1 MKNNIQTTSTIQ
13 EWVTQFSDDLYRW
26 ALHKTSNKNVAEDL
40 VQDTFLAAVKS
51 IDGFLSKSEPKTWL
65 FSILNN
71 KIMDYHRKK
80 FKEEAIHQNN
90 PIENGDN
97 FFNTFFDHN
106 DRWKTSE
113 RIDDWETND
122 GHLLDN
128 IEFNKVLQ
136 NCMKKLPE
144 QWFSALQLK
153 YLKEID
159 GKVICQEL
167 GITPS
172 NFWQILHRAK
182 LQLRGCLEN
191 NWFKI

>member
-1 MKNNIQTTSTIQ
+1 
-13 EWVTQFSDDLYRW
+13 
-26 ALHKTSNKNVAEDL
+26 
-40 VQDTFLAAVKS
+40 
-51 IDGFLSKSEPKTWL
+51 
-65 FSILNN
+65 
-71 KIMDYHRKK
+71 MDYHRKK